1 MSKIYGKGRRQYTST
16 ELKGEHTVPLLNNE
30 GKIIGETSLDQIRLW
45 LNRENKK

>member
-1 MSKIYGKGRRQYTST
+1 MTKLNGIGRIQYDYT

-30 GKIIGETSLDQIRLW
+30 GKIIGETSLDQIRFW